1 MAKKS
6 CGGSARKLLAPAG
19 SPLAPAGSK
28 SSTPSLEP
36 EDARIPEEHSIW
48 CLICLDGADGDVV
61 LFECNACPR
70 VMCSKCIE
78 VPKVHV
84 NAVQHPDIKF
94 LCLSC
99 HSLRTVK
106 EPAPYFGFYH
116 NILPEEG
123 GTPLLPGF
131 LQLNGKYELASN
143 SILAAMPLAIV
154 HFSLGAKYPIST
166 PVPLLSHYL
175 DKYYP
180 SGGFLYVEIS
190 FDIASYTKI
199 NKYTRDQVE
208 TVAKLVRHLGSTGR
222 VFAFLSNHLEEDSG
236 WLFAG
241 KEGQGDGEYVA
252 MEVQHVLSTVLK
264 PYTRILK
271 SAHIVF
277 LVCGSVVAH
286 ETPYTQLKESVL
298 QFNFASAIIFPA
310 ARFQPLVTTNFLVAM
325 VELVAIEQLSIR
337 TVFPTLL
344 SMSGGLGQH
353 TSVILMT
360 PVNIDGCCKLEL
372 TTFAR
377 AHTQTSPWGI
387 PIPVQCPQCGSTKS
401 WAERVAVT
409 VSDENRDAHASR
421 QVSVCQYIYT
431 CKYTNCGSTQKLPR
445 YKFSVT
451 KPPGSIINSART
463 KNCAWFKSP
472 STHFV
477 SQSLPDSTQGKR
489 KNETA
494 PPGTAKKAR
503 RQDSEDLPKG
513 LKKAIRRYYLQFLT
527 DADDRHAEQEVLG
540 DEPEEEPSGVSPED
554 RELAARPKDAG
565 FYKKELNAWDVT
577 QKLFKQEM
585 DDYDK
590 EQQQKK
596 GVQHSIKYRT
606 GHAREWFNNMTSAH
620 RKEVEEVRD
629 KWNREGAPVE
639 AQAMYRKKSLKKV
652 LDDFTEQM
660 RHSMGCRVVM
670 LVSHKKNAD
679 QTLSVK
685 IHESQP
691 VNHKKPFSLSSRGS
705 KEWTSEGFEKYAE
718 WLKEEFYP
726 TNDDDD
732 SSDEDS
738 KDGKD
743 AIPEVILDEH
753 GFAKLPSRKGVS
765 LRGQQELVQQIF
777 HASYKVFTGSKKP
790 VPWLLIAGNLLV
802 YLDPDSIPDGF
813 VVQDPSHLKAQEIN
827 HLWGHWEARKASKQ
841 KLVIFVGAVSSHM
854 NKSLLVN
861 AVYVGEKKSKKKYV
875 LVDTD
880 DEEEASGA
888 PTSMKRT
895 RQLAEAKASS
905 KPKASTRPTKNSRPQ
920 TQDSSEDSSDDNLTP
935 STGLV
940 KRPSVGQ
947 EVVRMPATV
956 PKKDR
961 MSFLQSLSSH
971 DEYLLLIS
979 RLGDLK
985 KERSSEAMEWPA
997 WATWSWDRSHLPNS
1011 VHSDERELNKF
1022 LEIVLSTKISGLE
1035 SAMKVSLGLGMLLRE
1050 CKRVIEY
1057 EEDEATPNTP
1067 SYLGTSILS
1076 IKTHDLVIEAIN
1088 TARGGVMRML
1098 KAKEGQ
1104 HAAIAEAAGGEEHG
1118 ADTAIQTISTREE
1131 KEDEE

>member
-1 MAKKS
+1 MAEWYASWEGVLTLHKDQFVNEKNS
-6 CGGSARKLLAPAG
+6 RQNLL
-19 SPLAPAGSK
+19 
-28 SSTPSLEP
+28 
-36 EDARIPEEHSIW
+36 RQIR
-48 CLICLDGADGDVV
+48 
-61 LFECNACPR
+61 N
-70 VMCSKCIE
+70 
-78 VPKVHV
+78 
-84 NAVQHPDIKF
+84 
-94 LCLSC
+94 
-99 HSLRTVK
+99 
-106 EPAPYFGFYH
+106 
-116 NILPEEG
+116 
-123 GTPLLPGF
+123 
-131 LQLNGKYELASN
+131 
-143 SILAAMPLAIV
+143 
-154 HFSLGAKYPIST
+154 
-166 PVPLLSHYL
+166 
-175 DKYYP
+175 
-180 SGGFLYVEIS
+180 EI
-190 FDIASYTKI
+190 
-199 NKYTRDQVE
+199 
-208 TVAKLVRHLGSTGR
+208 
-222 VFAFLSNHLEEDSG
+222 
-236 WLFAG
+236 
-241 KEGQGDGEYVA
+241 
-252 MEVQHVLSTVLK
+252 
-264 PYTRILK
+264 
-271 SAHIVF
+271 
-277 LVCGSVVAH
+277 
-286 ETPYTQLKESVL
+286 
-298 QFNFASAIIFPA
+298 
-310 ARFQPLVTTNFLVAM
+310 
-325 VELVAIEQLSIR
+325 VAIHR
-337 TVFPTLL
+337 T
-344 SMSGGLGQH
+344 
-353 TSVILMT
+353 
-360 PVNIDGCCKLEL
+360 
-372 TTFAR
+372 
-377 AHTQTSPWGI
+377 
-387 PIPVQCPQCGSTKS
+387 
-401 WAERVAVT
+401 
-409 VSDENRDAHASR
+409 
-421 QVSVCQYIYT
+421 
-431 CKYTNCGSTQKLPR
+431 
-445 YKFSVT
+445 
-451 KPPGSIINSART
+451 
-463 KNCAWFKSP
+463 
-472 STHFV
+472 
-477 SQSLPDSTQGKR
+477 
-489 KNETA
+489 
-494 PPGTAKKAR
+494 

-565 FYKKELNAWDVT
+565 FYKKELNAWDVA

-590 EQQQKK
+590 EQQRRKA
-596 GVQHSIKYRT
+596 T

-620 RKEVEEVRD
+620 RKEVEEARD

-660 RHSMGCRVVM
+660 RRSMGCRVVM

-718 WLKEEFYP
+718 WSKEEFYP

-765 LRGQQELVQQIF
+765 LRGQQELVRQIF

-790 VPWLLIAGNLLV
+790 VPWLSIAGNLLV
-802 YLDPDSIPDGF
+802 YLDPDSIPDG
-813 VVQDPSHLKAQEIN
+813 KN
-827 HLWGHWEARKASKQ
+827 HLWGHWEDRKASKQ

-875 LVDTD
+875 PVDTD
-880 DEEEASGA
+880 DEEEASAA
-888 PTSMKRT
+888 PTSTKRT

-947 EVVRMPATV
+947 EVVRTPATV

-961 MSFLQSLSSH
+961 MSFLRSLSSH

-1022 LEIVLSTKISGLE
+1022 LEIVLSAKISGLE

-1057 EEDEATPNTP
+1057 EEDEATLNTP

-1118 ADTAIQTISTREE
+1118 ADTAIRTISTREE
-1131 KEDEE
+1131 KEDEGTEMEAD